1 MPNSSEIIISDTSC
15 LILLYKIDELGL
27 LKALSEKVYITKIIE
42 KEFGTSLPAW
52 IKIKSPCD
60 NHYQQILE
68 MELDKGEASAIALS
82 LEIDN
87 AILIID
93 DYKGRRVAEKLSL
106 KYSGTFGLILR
117 SKQEGIV
124 SSIRPILNKIAKT
137 NFHFSDNLFETI
149 LKEADEL

>member
-1 MPNSSEIIISDTSC
+1 M
-15 LILLYKIDELGL
+15 
-27 LKALSEKVYITKIIE
+27 
-42 KEFGTSLPAW
+42 
-52 IKIKSPCD
+52 IKSPSD
-60 NHYQQILE
+60 SHYQQILE

-93 DYKGRRVAEKLSL
+93 DLKGRKVAGRLSL

-117 SKQEGIV
+117 AKQEGIV
-124 SSIRPILNKIAKT
+124 SSIRPILNKITKT
-137 NFHFSDNLFETI
+137 NFHFSENLFETI